1 MRTNQTLKAF
11 GKTGLMAVLF
21 LLAAC
26 SDDSNSSGSG
36 GSDSFIKGKVDNVQ
50 FNSLEIQGQSLA
62 VATTSGTG
70 ASRLIIV
77 TGSDMD
83 QNTMSVIM
91 LGIDEVGEYTIDT
104 NDDGSVLAYIPANS
118 TSHDTSNCDGAT
130 GTLNI
135 TTINE
140 ERVVGTFSFVGKDD
154 ENCSASKTVTNGSF
168 RGVFLQTQN

>member
-1 MRTNQTLKAF
+1 MKTLNAF
-11 GKTGLMAVLF
+11 KTIAKSGF
-21 LLAAC
+21 LAAALILTAC
-26 SDDSNSSGSG
+26 SDDNNSSGTG
-36 GSDSFIKGKVDNVQ
+36 GSGSFIKGKVDGVQ

-70 ASRLIIV
+70 ASRLIMV

-91 LGIDEVGEYTIDT
+91 LGIDAVGEYTIDV

-118 TSHDTSNCDGAT
+118 PSHDTSNCDGAT

-135 TTINE
+135 TTIND
-140 ERVVGTFSFVGKDD
+140 ERVVGTFNFVGKDD
-154 ENCSASKTVTNGSF
+154 ENCTSSKTITSGSF
-168 RGVFLQTQN
+168 RGVFLQAEN